1 MQYFAIGWLPIHAQF
16 RAPPSLHSRTPL
28 FRRGDGSQD
37 LRHIDLIPGIQSLQL
52 EKKSGYGGCG
62 ACLYVLNF
70 SFSLSLSLMNHC
82 PTSSID
88 LLFVFSP
95 LK

>member
-52 EKKSGYGGCG
+52 KKKV
-62 ACLYVLNF
+62 ATVAAVHVFMF
-70 SFSLSLSLMNHC
+70 STSLSLSV
-82 PTSSID
+82 S
-88 LLFVFSP
+88 LL
-95 LK
+95 

>member
-28 FRRGDGSQD
+28 FRRGDGSKD

-52 EKKSGYGGCG
+52 EKKV
-62 ACLYVLNF
+62 ATVAAVHVFMF
-70 SFSLSLSLMNHC
+70 STSLSLSV
-82 PTSSID
+82 S
-88 LLFVFSP
+88 LL
-95 LK
+95 